1 MVRTYYV
8 THTNY
13 FVGSR
18 FAQPPKGSKPQT
30 VATNLNMVEHT
41 NHLSERL
48 DISKAQFYTYI
59 YMFCDGSCQPVFQN
73 FNTAHICNLEHPTQT
88 LAK

>member
-1 MVRTYYV
+1 MVHTCYV

-30 VATNLNMVEHT
+30 VATNLNMAEHT
-41 NHLSERL
+41 NYLSERL
-48 DISKAQFYTYI
+48 DILVRRNSIIRI
-59 YMFCDGSCQPVFQN
+59 YV
-73 FNTAHICNLEHPTQT
+73 L
-88 LAK
+88 

>member
-1 MVRTYYV
+1 MIHTYY

-18 FAQPPKGSKPQT
+18 FAQPRKVLT
-30 VATNLNMVEHT
+30 TNGCNESEHGWNT
-41 NHLSERL
+41 NYLSERL

-59 YMFCDGSCQPVFQN
+59 YMFCDGECQPVFQN

-88 LAK
+88 LAKW